1 MHNFALI
8 VTGLIRRPSLRC
20 ATLDGARASFRGEHM
35 MGVLIAS
42 ELIAQQ
48 EFDWTLD
55 AVTTVAILS
64 KRSSL
69 Q

>member
-1 MHNFALI
+1 MMGGLI
-8 VTGLIRRPSLRC
+8 VS
-20 ATLDGARASFRGEHM
+20 A
-35 MGVLIAS
+35 
-42 ELIAQQ
+42 LIAQQ